1 MASTSN
7 ILAPMVEKLG
17 SRSRLNLAEQ
27 RALSSLPYHVLELG
41 RDRYFSR
48 EGDRATHCSVL
59 LSGFAMCHKVT
70 ACGARQVISIHL
82 PGDLLDVH
90 DGTAETTTSNCQSL
104 SSAAVALIP
113 RNALI
118 SLARDMPAVAIA
130 LWADMGANASILA
143 EWLLNLGRRDARARV
158 AHLICEMQWRRNA
171 VTNRNSPREIWPMTQ
186 EQLADATGLT
196 PVHVNRTLQ
205 ALRREGL
212 LCAEPRKLIIL
223 DWPSLCDIGDF
234 TPEYLQFEPPA
245 GRSDERNLSVH

>member
-1 MASTSN
+1 
-7 ILAPMVEKLG
+7 MVEKLG

-27 RALSSLPYHVLELG
+27 QALSALPHHVVEFG

-59 LSGFAMCHKVT
+59 LSGFAMCHKIT
-70 ACGARQVISIHL
+70 ASGARQVISIHL
-82 PGDLLDVH
+82 TGDLLDVH

-113 RNALI
+113 RTALVA
-118 SLARDMPAVAIA
+118 LARDMPAIAIA

-158 AHLICEMQWRRNA
+158 AHLICEMQWRKDA
-171 VTNRNSPREIWPMTQ
+171 VAHRKSPCATWPMTQ

-196 PVHVNRTLQ
+196 AVHVNRTLQ
-205 ALRREGL
+205 SLRREGL
-212 LCAEPRKLIIL
+212 LAAEPRKLMIL
-223 DWPSLCDIGDF
+223 DWPAMCDAGDF
-234 TPEYLQFEPPA
+234 TPEYLQF
-245 GRSDERNLSVH
+245 GNRGQSGGERTGAFA